1 VGPNGSRHFGIATQ
15 GILADPRFPKVPE
28 RMHATATCRM
38 GGAGNHRTKQK
49 ETMVEVLPNK
59 RRKNST
65 GLLILRIR
73 V

>member
-15 GILADPRFPKVPE
+15 GIPADPKFPKLPQ

-49 ETMVEVLPNK
+49 ERMVEVLPNK
-59 RRKNST
+59 RRKNRR

-73 V
+73 F

>member
-1 VGPNGSRHFGIATQ
+1 
-15 GILADPRFPKVPE
+15 
-28 RMHATATCRM
+28 MHATATCRM

-65 GLLILRIR
+65 RLLILRIR
-73 V
+73 F